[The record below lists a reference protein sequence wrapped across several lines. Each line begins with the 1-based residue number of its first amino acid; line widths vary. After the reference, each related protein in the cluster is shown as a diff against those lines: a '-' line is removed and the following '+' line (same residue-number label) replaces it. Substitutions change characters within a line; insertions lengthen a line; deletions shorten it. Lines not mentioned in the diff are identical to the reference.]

1 MQNVISHGGEPMLPA
16 SVVNVLP
23 PDVVAAVEKYAVGA
37 VEELRLKAG
46 RQAWMVCDGRNIA
59 LDASV
64 DRRTLE
70 TILTDLCGGSLYAY
84 ADNIREGF
92 ITLSDGVRVGV
103 AGRASVE
110 EGKTLAVR
118 DILTLCFRIPHAV
131 FVDTHSL
138 VTLLRSF
145 SLTRGLLLYA
155 PPGGGKTTALSSLA
169 RALGAGEDPLRV
181 VVVDSRGELAPMLKA
196 RGLCVDVLT
205 GYPRRRG
212 IEIAARTLSAQV
224 ILCDELCGV
233 PEAQTVIETRGGGV
247 PLVATAHAADL
258 TGLLR
263 RSDVRMLHE
272 ADVFGAY
279 IRVDRRGDRLFD
291 VTRRE
296 DCV

>member
-1 MQNVISHGGEPMLPA
+1 MQNIISHGGEPLLPA
-16 SVVNVLP
+16 SVARVLP
-23 PDVVAAVEKYAVGA
+23 TGVAEAVEACAVGA

-46 RQAWMVCDGRNIA
+46 RRAWMVCGGQNIA
-59 LDASV
+59 LDVAV
-64 DRRTLE
+64 EQRTLE
-70 TILTDLCGGSLYAY
+70 NILTDLCGGSLYAY
-84 ADNIREGF
+84 ADSIREGY

-118 DILTLCFRIPHAV
+118 DILTLCFRIPHRIL
-131 FVDTHSL
+131 VDTQPL
-138 VTLLRSF
+138 ADLLRSF
-145 SLTRGLLLYA
+145 SLTRGLLLYS
-155 PPGGGKTTALSSLA
+155 PPGGGKTTALASLA
-169 RALGAGEDPLRV
+169 RTLGAGERPLRV
-181 VVVDSRGELAPMLKA
+181 VVVDSRGELAPLLRS

-247 PLVATAHAADL
+247 PLIATAHAADL
-258 TGLLR
+258 QGLLH
-263 RSDVRMLHE
+263 RSDMRILHE

-279 IRVDRRGDRLFD
+279 VRMDRGSEVLFD
-291 VTRRE
+291 ITPRE
-296 DCV
+296 VCI